1 MFVYV
6 FNSLYIIGK
15 FIIENLLIIII
26 LIGFFFLKD
35 LINELFLLDL
45 DSFKKLWIVLVFMF
59 VL

>member
-6 FNSLYIIGK
+6 FNNLYIIGK

-35 LINELFLLDL
+35 LMNELFLLGL
-45 DSFKKLWIVLVFMF
+45 DNFKKL
-59 VL
+59 

>member
-1 MFVYV
+1 MYV

-45 DSFKKLWIVLVFMF
+45 DSFKKL
-59 VL
+59 

>member
-26 LIGFFFLKD
+26 LIGLFFLKD

-45 DSFKKLWIVLVFMF
+45 DSFKKL
-59 VL
+59 